1 MRRGDTSSHHQ
12 RRLQLNLRCRHAR
25 HWSADVLA
33 PIITIIEK
41 NPSHRNFLIGDIRH
55 RCGNPQQSLLL
66 LRAVQRAM
74 GILVRPREF
83 HGAHRR
89 QSAVRLAL
97 LSKNI
102 PDSKLDCLKEGAL
115 WQHTASNNTPLVG
128 APEKC
133 QAAAR
138 SCASKKKVRSERP
151 RSRKWRDGRSR
162 IVGRRHDRGR
172 DASV

>member
-1 MRRGDTSSHHQ
+1 MRRGDTSPHHQ

-33 PIITIIEK
+33 PIITVIEK

-115 WQHTASNNTPLVG
+115 WQHTASNNTPLIS
-128 APEKC
+128 ATEKR

-138 SCASKKKVRSERP
+138 WCGSKEELRSQRFK
-151 RSRKWRDGRSR
+151 SRKWRDGRSR
-162 IVGRRHDRGR
+162 ALGRRHDCGR